1 MTSKNT
7 VFNSDIIDNESSCH
21 LSLCSFPH
29 SWLRKQMYSINQT
42 KTKRYSLH
50 IHALVSPFSEQ
61 SFLIVSLC
69 FKKQHCALTF

>member
-1 MTSKNT
+1 MNHA
-7 VFNSDIIDNESSCH
+7 VIY
-21 LSLCSFPH
+21 LCVLFPH

-50 IHALVSPFSEQ
+50 IHATVSPLSEK

-69 FKKQHCALTF
+69 V